1 MSKLKR
7 IHLFSRLNPTA
18 YKAMESAT
26 VLCKTRGNPYVE
38 LVHLINQII
47 MSENTDFHKII
58 DFFQLDTAKL
68 SKDLIKSLDELPRGA
83 SSITDFSSAIEITVK
98 EAWMTASLVFGKER
112 IRTGHILAALKQ
124 TPELSNK
131 LNDISVEFIKINGD
145 ILQTKFDEIV
155 KDSIEISESG
165 ANAVRQAAADINRAV
180 EDARWRAR
188 MKQQDDKNYA
198 NEFGNVVCNAL
209 VVKYQVDHGRSLM
222 DYMPNDVRKDIH
234 HIAAGHVK
242 QVYKL
247 LRSNTNEDILYE
259 YMGNALQGVTYN
271 QATQKYTYA
280 GEWAT
285 INGNILDQMSIKSRN
300 YTIGGAAR
308 QYGR

>member
-1 MSKLKR
+1 MSWKEKVVTAAVFVSSLFGGGAAKASAANSSSPSPEPNTEMQSRVQYSERSSGGSTYNYQTQTQSRPQEKSVIERWIGNTKDQVKR
-7 IHLFSRLNPTA
+7 EIE
-18 YKAMESAT
+18 YGKARVA
-26 VLCKTRGNPYVE
+26 
-38 LVHLINQII
+38 
-47 MSENTDFHKII
+47 
-58 DFFQLDTAKL
+58 
-68 SKDLIKSLDELPRGA
+68 
-83 SSITDFSSAIEITVK
+83 
-98 EAWMTASLVFGKER
+98 
-112 IRTGHILAALKQ
+112 
-124 TPELSNK
+124 
-131 LNDISVEFIKINGD
+131 
-145 ILQTKFDEIV
+145 
-155 KDSIEISESG
+155 ESG
-165 ANAVRQAAADINRAV
+165 AKAVREASNNINRAI
-180 EDARWRAR
+180 ERARLDARL
-188 MKQQDDKNYA
+188 KQQDDKRFA

-222 DYMPNDVRKDIH
+222 DYIPNDVRKDIH
-234 HIAAGHVK
+234 NIAAGHVK

-247 LRSNTNEDILYE
+247 LRSNTNEDVLYE

>member
-1 MSKLKR
+1 MNWKEKVVTAAVFVSSMFGGGAKASAANSSSPSPEPNTEMQSRVQYSNRDGGATYNYPQQKEKSVFERWVGNTKDQIKR
-7 IHLFSRLNPTA
+7 EIE
-18 YKAMESAT
+18 YG
-26 VLCKTRGNPYVE
+26 KTR
-38 LVHLINQII
+38 
-47 MSENTDFHKII
+47 
-58 DFFQLDTAKL
+58 
-68 SKDLIKSLDELPRGA
+68 
-83 SSITDFSSAIEITVK
+83 
-98 EAWMTASLVFGKER
+98 
-112 IRTGHILAALKQ
+112 
-124 TPELSNK
+124 
-131 LNDISVEFIKINGD
+131 
-145 ILQTKFDEIV
+145 
-155 KDSIEISESG
+155 ISESG

-222 DYMPNDVRKDIH
+222 DYIPNDVRKDIH
-234 HIAAGHVK
+234 NIAAGHVK

-247 LRSNTNEDILYE
+247 LRSNTNEDVLYE